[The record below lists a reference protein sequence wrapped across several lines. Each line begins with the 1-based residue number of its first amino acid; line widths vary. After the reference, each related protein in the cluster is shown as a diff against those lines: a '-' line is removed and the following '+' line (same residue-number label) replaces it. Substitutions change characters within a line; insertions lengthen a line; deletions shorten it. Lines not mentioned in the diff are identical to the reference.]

1 MDASA
6 AHALLAKAT
15 RRGNAAICL
24 IRAGDSHLVWQRK
37 TEGYPYHKMV
47 GGLCLFGGNK
57 EVDDESARETLIRE
71 LQEEL
76 PEAWGREIIGSLKPF
91 SR

>member
-1 MDASA
+1 M
-6 AHALLAKAT
+6 
-15 RRGNAAICL
+15 
-24 IRAGDSHLVWQRK
+24 
-37 TEGYPYHKMV
+37 
-47 GGLCLFGGNK
+47 FGGNK